1 MWFMTTDTF
10 LEYRG
15 IFSNP
20 GTYSGLNRIWCYAI
34 ANLILWFDAIWA
46 IYFQNVMFYVIWKGT
61 DTMRLCLFD
70 YIGRKQICVGNT
82 CIRLWLHVP
91 YSGFTLGQVMACR
104 LSGAKGLLAPIMT
117 HYLLNHWK
125 QTSLKYESFLLS
137 NMHLKRHL
145 RNVGQSLD
153 NPFFYQWWA
162 CPVTHICIA
171 WWFFQTD
178 RILRIP
184 SLNQLII
191 IPGLS

>member
-1 MWFMTTDTF
+1 MVPELYLNRKLTRFHSQHRNVCTWIIYQFKRYMWFMTTDTF

-34 ANLILWFDAIWA
+34 ANLILWFDTIWA
-46 IYFQNVMFYVIWKGT
+46 IWFQNVMFYVIWKCT

-91 YSGFTLGQVMACR
+91 YSGFTLGQAMACR

-137 NMHLKRHL
+137 DMHLKRHL
-145 RNVGQSLD
+145 RNVGHFVQAQS
-153 NPFFYQWWA
+153 
-162 CPVTHICIA
+162 VM
-171 WWFFQTD
+171 
-178 RILRIP
+178 
-184 SLNQLII
+184 
-191 IPGLS
+191 